1 MNEDYYI
8 ISFDIIDATYNTLK
22 TKGWFTH
29 WEDKDKNCIVFNW
42 DEALKFTKLN
52 LAIEQ
57 FNLYYSKINE
67 CLKKENL
74 IIKNIKVLSVAD
86 KPIFKEVYSWN

>member
-74 IIKNIKVLSVAD
+74 IIKNIKVLNVAD
-86 KPIFKEVYSWN
+86 KPIFKEAYSWN